1 MEKDETEESLASA
14 VRIPSPPDLGGFN
27 LIFPLLFFCKIELT
41 LKKKLLGSWPLRQ
54 KAKSE
59 EEV

>member
-1 MEKDETEESLASA
+1 MEKDETEEGLASA
-14 VRIPSPPDLGGFN
+14 VRIPGPPDLGGFN

-54 KAKSE
+54 KAK
-59 EEV
+59 